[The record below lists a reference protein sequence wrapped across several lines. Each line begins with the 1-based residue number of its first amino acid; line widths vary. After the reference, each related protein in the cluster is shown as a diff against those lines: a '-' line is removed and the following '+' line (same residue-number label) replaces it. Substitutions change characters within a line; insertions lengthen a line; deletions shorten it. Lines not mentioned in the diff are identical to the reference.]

1 MALATLMPI
10 VAGIAGNSGNQT
22 MTLIIRSIA
31 LGQVTMSNSRRLL
44 RKELAIAV
52 LNGLVWGGMAGLVA
66 WLLYRD
72 TPYGVLL
79 GATMMLAM
87 VLNLLVGAL
96 IGVLVPMVLERV
108 GRDPAIGSSVL
119 LTFSTDSMG
128 FLIFLGL
135 ATLMFR

>member
-1 MALATLMPI
+1 
-10 VAGIAGNSGNQT
+10 

-31 LGQVTMSNSRRLL
+31 LGQVNAGNARRLL
-44 RKELAIAV
+44 GKEIAV
-52 LNGLVWGGMAGLVA
+52 AALNGIVWGGIAGVAA

-79 GATMMLAM
+79 GMTMTLAM
-87 VLNLLVGAL
+87 LLNLLVGAL
-96 IGVLVPMVLERV
+96 IALVVPLTLERL
-108 GRDPAIGSSVL
+108 GRDPALGSSVL

-135 ATLMFR
+135 ATLLFR